1 MIHRLIIQN
10 FMTHKHTVLELHP
23 NVTVLTGPNNTGKS
37 AVVEALRCVAENP
50 PSAQLIRH
58 GAAKAVVRVEMD
70 DGAWV
75 QWERT
80 AGSVVYRVRFANGTE
95 DVYAKV
101 GRGAVPE
108 DIRALLRLHSL
119 PTETGPVD
127 VHIGHQKTP
136 IFLLDQSGSQAAAF
150 FAASTEAD
158 YLLAMQQALKERTA
172 EAQRERKRL
181 LEEVQQ
187 LEKDLLAFAPLP
199 ALARQLAQAENLYAQ
214 IEATCRAVPILEAVI
229 HSADNLAQRLDLCTQ
244 KAKHLQNLETPPDV
258 HDTASLQ
265 GFVNRLEKAQRSV
278 QETST
283 ISGCLA
289 PLQIPPQIKNT
300 AALHE
305 LLRTVERTRRTLERQ
320 SQASTVLGRM
330 EKPPLLSNTEVLA
343 RLSARLDET
352 LRRLQVES
360 RRKEVAFALRNPPAL
375 RPVEGLAH
383 TLETLKERIQ
393 TLHTTS
399 LRHDA
404 LAPLKAPPEIR
415 SLRDLQQT
423 LQALEMMH
431 EAVTSLKARGQS
443 LHALAPPPSFR
454 DPNPLQQLVEAMERL
469 QEQWHRT
476 RCLQQH
482 VERQIEEKRQAVEKL
497 LQNMPVCPFCRQ
509 PMDPDHFLERAH
521 AG

>member
-1 MIHRLIIQN
+1 MIHRLIIEN

-37 AVVEALRCVAENP
+37 AIVEALRCVAENP

-58 GAAKAVVRVEMD
+58 GASKAVVRVEMN
-70 DGAWV
+70 DGSWV

-95 DVYAKV
+95 DFYAKV

-158 YLLAMQQALKERTA
+158 YLLAVQQALKERTA

-199 ALARQLAQAENLYAQ
+199 ALAQQMAQAEKLYAH
-214 IEATCRAVPILEAVI
+214 IEVTRRTVPVLEAQI
-229 HSADNLAQRLDLCTQ
+229 HKADDLTQRLDLWTQ
-244 KAKHLQNLETPPDV
+244 KAQHLQQLETPPDV
-258 HDTASLQ
+258 HDTLSLQ
-265 GFVNRLEKAQRSV
+265 GFVNRLEKAQQSL
-278 QETST
+278 QEINT
-283 ISGCLA
+283 ILGCLA
-289 PLQIPPQIKNT
+289 PLGIPPQIKNT

-305 LLRTVERTRRTLERQ
+305 LVGAMVRTRRSLERRW
-320 SQASTVLGRM
+320 QASSVLGRT
-330 EKPPLLSNTEVLA
+330 EKPPSLSNTEALA
-343 RLSARLDET
+343 RLVARLDKT
-352 LRRLQVES
+352 VQRLQVEN
-360 RRKEVAFALRNPPAL
+360 RRKEVASTLQPPPAL
-375 RPVEGLAH
+375 RPVHGMVQ
-383 TLETLKERIQ
+383 TLEALTERLQ
-393 TLHTTS
+393 SLHNTS
-399 LRHDA
+399 VRHDA
-404 LAPLKAPPEIR
+404 LAPLKAPPETR
-415 SLRDLQQT
+415 SLQDLHQT
-423 LQALEMMH
+423 LKALETMH
-431 EAVTSLKARGQS
+431 EAVFTLKACGKSLKA
-443 LHALAPPPSFR
+443 LASPPSLR
-454 DPNPLQQLVEAMERL
+454 DPKPVQRLVEAMERL
-469 QEQWHRT
+469 QEQWQRT
-476 RCLQQH
+476 RQLQQN
-482 VERQIEEKRQAVEKL
+482 VQRQMEEKRQAVEKL

-509 PMDPDHFLERAH
+509 PIDPHHFLERAH
-521 AG
+521 GE